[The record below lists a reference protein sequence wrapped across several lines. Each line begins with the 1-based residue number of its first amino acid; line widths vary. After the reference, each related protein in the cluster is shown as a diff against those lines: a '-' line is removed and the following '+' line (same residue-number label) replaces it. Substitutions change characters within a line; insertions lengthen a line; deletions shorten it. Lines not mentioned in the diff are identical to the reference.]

1 MSNYENLNDLEMSS
15 TNHNI
20 EFEQRLTEELLDSI
34 QTSNTTSTHNEL
46 IGLQND
52 EYVAEPL
59 NPIDLAINLRTR
71 EEYNFADGWAGTSGF
86 NTYIDNGWIRFETP
100 TTAIPL
106 APYIDNRID
115 KLPKLMEL
123 ILKCIEKGVSPRILI
138 DISEQIKKEGNV
150 DIIITQLKEYLEENA
165 NSVDGFVDGLVDDI
179 EKTVCGKKIIKN
191 V

>member
-1 MSNYENLNDLEMSS
+1 M
-15 TNHNI
+15 
-20 EFEQRLTEELLDSI
+20 
-34 QTSNTTSTHNEL
+34 
-46 IGLQND
+46 
-52 EYVAEPL
+52 

-86 NTYIDNGWIRFETP
+86 NTYIDNGWIRFETPTTAIPLAPYIDNGLIRFETP

-179 EKTVCGKKIIKN
+179 EKTVCGKKN